1 MLGVLADDHHATLA
15 LDDLALLADFLHRR
29 SDFHKEY
36 LPRAVRTVIWWGSG
50 APFTLYAK

>member
-1 MLGVLADDHHATLA
+1 MLRIFADDHHAAFA

-36 LPRAVRTVIWWGSG
+36 LLRALFARS
-50 APFTLYAK
+50 